1 MAIGRQT
8 KMALKVAGK
17 QIQNC
22 GQPQWPQIT
31 DTILLVAFICN
42 GNIQ

>member
-8 KMALKVAGK
+8 KTALKVAGK
-17 QIQNC
+17 KSKLR
-22 GQPQWPQIT
+22 PLTMAAVT